1 MPKPN
6 TTKKC
11 VNVTKPV
18 NTTTPIDVTNST
30 ESNDTDTDIVDKK
43 NKIEYLENLER
54 DLTEARAKI

>member
-11 VNVTKPV
+11 VNVTKSV
-18 NTTTPIDVTNST
+18 NTTTPIDVSNST

>member
-1 MPKPN
+1 
-6 TTKKC
+6 

-18 NTTTPIDVTNST
+18 NTTTPIDVTNTT